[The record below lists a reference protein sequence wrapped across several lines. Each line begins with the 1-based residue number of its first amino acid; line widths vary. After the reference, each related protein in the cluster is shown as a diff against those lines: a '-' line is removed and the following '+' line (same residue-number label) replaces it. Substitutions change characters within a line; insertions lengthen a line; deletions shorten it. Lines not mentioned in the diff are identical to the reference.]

1 MDNTNDDLS
10 EALEDYLEVIYR
22 IILKNSAVRVKDIA
36 AELKVKNPSV
46 TSALQALKKRA
57 LINYE
62 PYGIITL
69 TKAGL
74 ETALKTT
81 EKHRLLKNFL
91 SHVLGIQPSTA
102 NDTACRMEHVI
113 PHDVYVKLVQF
124 IKYLYVTQG
133 DDGQWVAEFRAFAAK
148 DSTRS
153 VDSGNLE
160 KYFHG
165 TGFTIE
171 GETDVTRNA

>member
-1 MDNTNDDLS
+1 MENTGELS
-10 EALEDYLEVIYR
+10 EALEDYLEAIYR

-46 TSALQALKKRA
+46 TSALQALKKRG

-62 PYGIITL
+62 PYGVITL
-69 TKAGL
+69 TKEGL
-74 ETALKTT
+74 DTALRTT

-91 SHVLGIQPSTA
+91 SHVLGVQPETA

-113 PHDVYVKLVQF
+113 PRDVYVKLVQF

-133 DDGQWVAEFRAFAAK
+133 TDGKWVEDFRKFAAK

-153 VDSGNLE
+153 LESGNLE

-165 TGFTIE
+165 TGFDVE
-171 GETDVTRNA
+171 GGANVTRKA